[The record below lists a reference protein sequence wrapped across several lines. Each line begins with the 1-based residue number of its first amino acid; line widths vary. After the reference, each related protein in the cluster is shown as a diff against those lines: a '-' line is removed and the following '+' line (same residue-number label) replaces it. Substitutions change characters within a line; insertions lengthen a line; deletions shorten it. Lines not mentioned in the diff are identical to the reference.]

1 MDDVDYSW
9 VRRTRFSQSGVRSSS
24 GREQFGAFV
33 DHFSRRQNGFDL
45 EWKIPRPKNPQ
56 PITKG
61 VVVSSSGVP
70 PIPRAKS
77 AVRQSERKL
86 KHSSSD
92 SQLNQEKRTDG
103 RSRQEASAR
112 QDQKGNDLSLDIPQR
127 HVVQPPTDENPNTM
141 EFSFHSKE
149 QSLHLQR
156 VCSSP
161 APLYSQDTVSPVDDP
176 RVRSMSFRTMAK
188 PKPKQRAKSPIPT
201 RVISDVF
208 KEAKAAT
215 KRFSSPQKQRKSSS
229 PRSPDASPPF
239 GFALLR
245 TPSKL
250 KITGRATSWPVR
262 KSDNGDAKVAASEIL
277 ERWTVDRSQ
286 LLIGHRFASGAY
298 SRLFHGIYKEQP
310 VAVKFIRQPDD
321 GEDDELSSRLEKQFT
336 SEVIILA
343 KLQHRNVIKVT
354 TIYMIFFSDAYPQH

>member
-1 MDDVDYSW
+1 MDEVDYSW
-9 VRRTRFSQSGVRSSS
+9 VRRTRFSQSIVRSSS
-24 GREQFGAFV
+24 GKEQLGAFIDQFGRGVAVKQKGF
-33 DHFSRRQNGFDL
+33 HLGRRL
-45 EWKIPRPKNPQ
+45 PLLNPQ

-61 VVVSSSGVP
+61 AELSNLALP

-77 AVRQSERKL
+77 AVGLSERKL

-92 SQLNQEKRTDG
+92 GQLNQDKRTDD
-103 RSRQEASAR
+103 RSRREASGR
-112 QDQKGNDLSLDIPQR
+112 LDRKGCDLSLDIPQR
-127 HVVQPPTDENPNTM
+127 HVIRPPADESPGAL
-141 EFSFHSKE
+141 EFSFHSEE

-161 APLYSQDTVSPVDDP
+161 APFYSQDAVLQADDS
-176 RVRSMSFRTMAK
+176 RVPSASFRTMAELSKPTAK
-188 PKPKQRAKSPIPT
+188 PKRRAKSPIPT

-229 PRSPDASPPF
+229 PRSPEDSPPF
-239 GFALLR
+239 VFASLR
-245 TPSKL
+245 TPTKL
-250 KITGRATSWPVR
+250 KVTRRVTSWPVR
-262 KSDNGDAKVAASEIL
+262 KPDNGDAKIAASEIL

-298 SRLFHGIYKEQP
+298 SRLFHGIYKEAP

-321 GEDDELSSRLEKQFT
+321 GEDDELSARLEKHFT
-336 SEVIILA
+336 SEVTILA

-354 TIYMIFFSDAYPQH
+354 AIYM